1 MSSGRVHFVANVS
14 VGLAFW
20 GFMSITENP
29 NTIPL
34 SLGLALGTIIT
45 PDYDYKNIRIKNK
58 IEKNVPIIGS
68 LWTTFWLPYALI
80 FKHRGLSHN
89 IIIGTPSRFLYLL
102 IIPLFIF
109 RNYIDIQF
117 LFILFLGWYLQD
129 LVHYFFDMK
138 IFSRKDS

>member
-34 SLGLALGTIIT
+34 SLGLALGTVIT

-89 IIIGTPSRFLYLL
+89 IIIGTPSRFLYLF